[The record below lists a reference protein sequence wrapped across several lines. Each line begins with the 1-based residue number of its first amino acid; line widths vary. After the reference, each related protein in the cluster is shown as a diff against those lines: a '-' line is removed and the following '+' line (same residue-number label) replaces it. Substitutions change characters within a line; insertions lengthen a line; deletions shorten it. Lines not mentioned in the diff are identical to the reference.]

1 MFLIYNHKIHG
12 CGSLLMYLSTT
23 IGWGCKNEWQ
33 YSKKNICNNIK
44 CVLKDDSVIVDKY
57 GTLIN
62 SCKQ

>member
-1 MFLIYNHKIHG
+1 MNDNIV
-12 CGSLLMYLSTT
+12 
-23 IGWGCKNEWQ
+23 
-33 YSKKNICNNIK
+33 KKNICNNIK